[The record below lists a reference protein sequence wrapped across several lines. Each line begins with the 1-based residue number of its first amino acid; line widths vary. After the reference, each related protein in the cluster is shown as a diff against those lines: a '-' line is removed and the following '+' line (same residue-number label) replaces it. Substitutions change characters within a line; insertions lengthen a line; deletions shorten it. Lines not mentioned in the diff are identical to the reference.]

1 MLKNNPSTFAV
12 ARLFFSGL
20 QGSQCSEITQVWIT
34 LYHGSKRFQRIF
46 CWWSWTYACIYFR
59 RDKSIAQKHMFCN
72 LGARWRFA
80 FLNVSHHVLSI
91 DEGLCGTNLWRSSAN
106 IQQGPAPWI
115 LFLTPLAP
123 LQVTVFVGEAEH
135 MCLYPFARK
144 NASSALLAFHVFFTS
159 RNVYNLWTGAP
170 GKNEQRGRKYDC
182 PNLNRHGWGFLI
194 ADRNPATC
202 VQKSTGIDSCS
213 DIWPM

>member
-1 MLKNNPSTFAV
+1 MKLAGTNIRFQKRICSLLISIKFLGADPHTMLKNNPSTYAV

-20 QGSQCSEITQVWIT
+20 QGSQCSKITQVWII
-34 LYHGSKRFQRIF
+34 LYHGSNRFQRMF
-46 CWWSWTYACIYFR
+46 CWWSWTYACIYIYIFFGGINSFLA
-59 RDKSIAQKHMFCN
+59 KNQVSSTSSSHCFC
-72 LGARWRFA
+72 WW
-80 FLNVSHHVLSI
+80 SW
-91 DEGLCGTNLWRSSAN
+91 TY
-106 IQQGPAPWI
+106 
-115 LFLTPLAP
+115 
-123 LQVTVFVGEAEH
+123 VFVPSCTEK
-135 MCLYPFARK
+135 CIFSVTSLPC
-144 NASSALLAFHVFFTS
+144 FFTS